1 MILKKTVG
9 DFVGANLFA
18 RNPLLMRIN
27 LHLLFALRY
36 IRHLLVALA
45 LMLMSAISHAADWDI
60 DQLMRGLAQTK
71 SDHARFVEKKFIA
84 MLDKPV
90 ESSGE
95 LFYSAPDHLE
105 KRTLKP
111 KAESMTV
118 DGGTLMIE
126 RGRQKH
132 RLQLQ
137 DYPELAAFI
146 DSIRGT
152 LAGDRNALERNY
164 RLSLDG
170 TSEHW
175 TLQLLPTD
183 EKMQAVVK
191 RIRIAGGRDAVRS
204 IEITQ
209 ADGDSSLM
217 IIEKLAA
224 P

>member
-1 MILKKTVG
+1 MMTLPSP
-9 DFVGANLFA
+9 DFSLPA
-18 RNPLLMRIN
+18 
-27 LHLLFALRY
+27 
-36 IRHLLVALA
+36 IRRMLVALA
-45 LMLMSAISHAADWDI
+45 LMLLPAISHAADWGI
-60 DQLMRGLAQTK
+60 DQLMLGLAQTR
-71 SDHARFVEKKFIA
+71 SDHANFVEKKSIA

-111 KAESMTV
+111 KPESMTV
-118 DGGTLMIE
+118 DGDSLVIE
-126 RGRQKH
+126 RGRQKY

-152 LAGDRNALERNY
+152 LAGDRKALERNY

-170 TSEHW
+170 SAEHW
-175 TLQLLPTD
+175 TLQLVPTD

-191 RIRIAGGRDAVRS
+191 RIRIAGVRDTVRS
-204 IEITQ
+204 IEISQ
-209 ADGDSSLM
+209 ADGDSSMML
-217 IIEKLAA
+217 IEKSAT

>member
-1 MILKKTVG
+1 M
-9 DFVGANLFA
+9 
-18 RNPLLMRIN
+18 
-27 LHLLFALRY
+27 
-36 IRHLLVALA
+36 LVALV
-45 LMLMSAISHAADWDI
+45 LMLAPVISHAADWDI

-71 SDHARFVEKKFIA
+71 SDHASFVEKKFIA

-95 LFYSAPDHLE
+95 LFYTAPDHLE

-118 DGGTLMIE
+118 DGGTLVIE

-164 RLSLDG
+164 RLSLGG

-175 TLQLLPTD
+175 TLQLLPLD
-183 EKMQAVVK
+183 EKMQAVVT
-191 RIRIAGGRDAVRS
+191 RIRIVGVRDAVRS

-217 IIEKLAA
+217 LIEKLAA

>member
-1 MILKKTVG
+1 MT
-9 DFVGANLFA
+9 
-18 RNPLLMRIN
+18 
-27 LHLLFALRY
+27 LHLFPMRRLM
-36 IRHLLVALA
+36 LLAA
-45 LMLMSAISHAADWDI
+45 LMLPVLSYAAEWNLDL
-60 DQLMRGLAQTK
+60 LMHNLAQTR
-71 SDHARFVEKKFIA
+71 SDHASFVEKKSIA

-111 KAESMTV
+111 KPESMTV
-118 DGGTLMIE
+118 EGGTLIIE
-126 RGRQKH
+126 RGHQKH

-152 LAGDRNALERNY
+152 LAGDRHALERNY
-164 RLSLDG
+164 RLSLEG
-170 TSEHW
+170 RAEHW
-175 TLQLLPTD
+175 TLQLMPVD

-191 RIRIAGGRDAVRS
+191 RIRIAGMHDAVHS

-217 IIEKLAA
+217 LIEKLAT

>member
-1 MILKKTVG
+1 MMTLPSPV
-9 DFVGANLFA
+9 FS
-18 RNPLLMRIN
+18 
-27 LHLLFALRY
+27 LRA
-36 IRHLLVALA
+36 IRRMLAALA
-45 LMLMSAISHAADWDI
+45 LMLLPAISHAADWDI
-60 DQLMRGLAQTK
+60 DQLMRGLAQTR
-71 SDHARFVEKKFIA
+71 SDHASFVEKKSIA

-111 KAESMTV
+111 KPESMTV
-118 DGGTLMIE
+118 DGDSLVIE
-126 RGRQKH
+126 RGRQKY

-152 LAGDRNALERNY
+152 LAGDRKALERNY

-170 TSEHW
+170 SAEHW
-175 TLQLLPTD
+175 TLQLVPTD

-191 RIRIAGGRDAVRS
+191 RIRIAGVRDTVRS
-204 IEITQ
+204 IEISQ
-209 ADGDSSLM
+209 ADGDSSMML
-217 IIEKLAA
+217 IEKPAT

>member
-1 MILKKTVG
+1 MTVSTS
-9 DFVGANLFA
+9 VVT
-18 RNPLLMRIN
+18 PLRVRLP
-27 LHLLFALRY
+27 
-36 IRHLLVALA
+36 VALA
-45 LMLMSAISHAADWDI
+45 LMLLAVISHAAAWDI
-60 DQLMRGLAQTK
+60 DQLMRGLAQTH
-71 SDHARFVEKKFIA
+71 SSRASFVEKKYIA
-84 MLDKPV
+84 ILDRPV

-95 LFYSAPDHLE
+95 LVYTAPDRLE

-111 KAESMTV
+111 KPESMILERGILV
-118 DGGTLMIE
+118 IE

-132 RLQLQ
+132 RLQMQ

-152 LAGDRNALERNY
+152 LAGDRNALERHY

-170 TSEHW
+170 AAEHW
-175 TLQLLPTD
+175 TLQLLPVN

-191 RIRIAGGRDAVRS
+191 RIRIVGARDAVRS

-217 IIEKLAA
+217 LIEKFA
-224 P
+224 PP

>member
-1 MILKKTVG
+1 MMTLPSSPV
-9 DFVGANLFA
+9 FS
-18 RNPLLMRIN
+18 
-27 LHLLFALRY
+27 LRVM
-36 IRHLLVALA
+36 RHLLVILALA
-45 LMLMSAISHAADWDI
+45 LMLAPVISHAADWDI
-60 DQLMRGLAQTK
+60 DQLMRSLAQTQ
-71 SDHARFVEKKFIA
+71 SDHASFVEKKFIA

-95 LFYSAPDHLE
+95 LFYTAPDHLE

-118 DGGTLMIE
+118 DADTLVIE

-132 RLQLQ
+132 RLPLQ

-152 LAGDRNALERNY
+152 LAGDRKALERNY

-170 TSEHW
+170 TAEHW

-191 RIRIAGGRDAVRS
+191 RIRIAGMRDAVRS
-204 IEITQ
+204 VEITQ
-209 ADGDSSLM
+209 TDGDSSLM
-217 IIEKLAA
+217 LIEKLAT

>member
-1 MILKKTVG
+1 MILKKAVG
-9 DFVGANLFA
+9 GFVGANLFA
-18 RNPLLMRIN
+18 RNSLLVRIN
-27 LHLLFALRY
+27 SHLLFALCAL
-36 IRHLLVALA
+36 RHLLVALA
-45 LMLMSAISHAADWDI
+45 LLPAVSHAADWDI
-60 DQLMRGLAQTK
+60 DQLMSVLAQTR
-71 SDHARFVEKKFIA
+71 SDHASFVEKKFIA

-118 DGGTLMIE
+118 DGGTLVIE

-137 DYPELAAFI
+137 GYPELAAFI

-152 LAGDRNALERNY
+152 LAGDRKALERNY
-164 RLSLDG
+164 RLSLGG

-175 TLQLLPTD
+175 TLQLLPLD
-183 EKMQAVVK
+183 EKMQAVVT
-191 RIRIAGGRDAVRS
+191 RIRIVGVRDAVRS

-217 IIEKLAA
+217 LIEKLAA

>member
-1 MILKKTVG
+1 MMTLPSSPV
-9 DFVGANLFA
+9 FSLCV
-18 RNPLLMRIN
+18 MR
-27 LHLLFALRY
+27 HM
-36 IRHLLVALA
+36 LVALA
-45 LMLMSAISHAADWDI
+45 LMLLPAISHAAGWDI
-60 DQLMRGLAQTK
+60 DQLMRGLAQTR
-71 SDHARFVEKKFIA
+71 SDHASFVEKKSIA

-105 KRTLKP
+105 KRTIKP
-111 KAESMTV
+111 KPESMIV
-118 DGGTLMIE
+118 DGGALLIE
-126 RGRQKH
+126 RGRQKYN
-132 RLQLQ
+132 LQLQ

-152 LAGDRNALERNY
+152 LAGDRMALERNY

-170 TSEHW
+170 TAEHW
-175 TLQLLPTD
+175 ILQLLPTD

-191 RIRIAGGRDAVRS
+191 RIRIAGVRDAVRS

-217 IIEKLAA
+217 LIEKLS
-224 P
+224 PP

>member
-1 MILKKTVG
+1 MMTVPSYPV
-9 DFVGANLFA
+9 FSLRV
-18 RNPLLMRIN
+18 MR
-27 LHLLFALRY
+27 HV
-36 IRHLLVALA
+36 LVALA
-45 LMLMSAISHAADWDI
+45 LMLAPVIGHAAEWDI
-60 DQLMRGLAQTK
+60 DQLMRGLAQTH
-71 SDHARFVEKKFIA
+71 SSHASFVEKKTIA
-84 MLDKPV
+84 MLAKPV

-95 LFYSAPDHLE
+95 LFYTAPDYLE

-111 KAESMTV
+111 KPESMIL
-118 DGGTLMIE
+118 DHGTLVIE

-132 RLQLQ
+132 QLQLQ
-137 DYPELAAFI
+137 NYPELAAFI

-152 LAGDRNALERNY
+152 LAGERKALERNY

-170 TSEHW
+170 SAENW

-191 RIRIAGGRDAVRS
+191 RIRITGVFDAVRS

-217 IIEKLAA
+217 LIEKLAT